1 MAADI
6 INIRVESARKKALQ
20 EVAKACH
27 ESLSEFLLNAGFE
40 RAKVIA
46 KEGVKEDPFVVAMR
60 EAAAKAP
67 KAVLDA
73 EDLKAIAASRK
84 ARARGEKG
92 LTVTEAM
99 KAIRGEAV
107 PALAVVSLEQLQK
120 AHRLAGKAQ
129 KSGVRGKAPHSR
141 RGRAL
146 AA

>member
-1 MAADI
+1 MAAEI
-6 INIRVESARKKALQ
+6 ITLRVEGARKKALQ

-27 ESLSEFLLNAGFE
+27 ESVSEFLLNAGFE

-60 EAAAKAP
+60 EAAANAP

-84 ARARGEKG
+84 ARARGAKG

-107 PALAVVSLEQLQK
+107 PALAAVPLELQK
-120 AHRLAGKAQ
+120 AHRMAGKTQ
-129 KSGVRGKAPHSR
+129 KAVSRGKAAHSR
-141 RGRAL
+141 HGRAL